1 MIEFHV
7 NIFNVVRALI
17 VGHSTDSLL
26 IKQINK

>member
-7 NIFNVVRALI
+7 ITFNMMRALI

-26 IKQINK
+26 IKQVNK